1 MSGKSSASRGEAR
14 FDTALGVCGIGWT
27 ESGVACVRLPGDPGI
42 DLMSPMPVNTPA
54 WLSAAVD
61 GIRRLL
67 SGEPADLTGI
77 PVDLATVPP
86 FLRRVLVEARSIPAG
101 VTETYGNLAA
111 KVGRPGAA
119 RAVGQAMARNP
130 VPLVVPCHRVVGASG
145 AMCGFSAAGGVVTKR
160 RLLDLEARA
169 SKA

>member
-1 MSGKSSASRGEAR
+1 MPGKSAATRGEAR
-14 FDTALGVCGIGWT
+14 FDTTLGVCGIGWS
-27 ESGVACVRLPGDPGI
+27 ESGVARVWLPGDPGI
-42 DLMSPMPVNTPA
+42 DGLPVLPGDAPA
-54 WLSAAVD
+54 WLAAAVD

-67 SGEPADLTGI
+67 SGQPADLTGV
-77 PVDLATVPP
+77 PLDLATVPP
-86 FLRRVLVEARSIPAG
+86 FLRSVLIEARSIPAG
-101 VTETYGNLAA
+101 VTETYGHLAG

-130 VPLVVPCHRVVGASG
+130 VPLLVPCHRVVGASG
-145 AMCGFSAAGGVVTKR
+145 AMCGFSAAGGVLTKR